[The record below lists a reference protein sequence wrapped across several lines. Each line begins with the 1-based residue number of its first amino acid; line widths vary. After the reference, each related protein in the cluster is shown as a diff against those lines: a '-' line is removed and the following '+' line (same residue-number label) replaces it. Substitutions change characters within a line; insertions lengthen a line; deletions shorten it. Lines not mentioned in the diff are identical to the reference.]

1 MQFFLFITCVK
12 MNDFKTFLRTKH
24 CFKEKRGKPNAI
36 FFFRRKKMEKD
47 KNSFSEQ
54 NFSIHV
60 ENQMDFFFFFK
71 LSKKKSGGKII
82 ILSKTKS
89 DTHFDIMI

>member
-1 MQFFLFITCVK
+1 MKQLYLFITCVK

-24 CFKEKRGKPNAI
+24 CFKEKLGKPNAI

-47 KNSFSEQ
+47 KNYFSEQ

-60 ENQMDFFFFFK
+60 ENQMDFFFFQ
-71 LSKKKSGGKII
+71 
-82 ILSKTKS
+82 TE
-89 DTHFDIMI
+89 